1 MVLFAQQFRWDV
13 KEAKPINYPGLV
25 TVSKT
30 PHIGDRPDQDKDSG
44 EEEDEESYEDDDGD
58 EPQPAYA
65 KIMLQKFRSM
75 EKS

>member
-1 MVLFAQQFRWDV
+1 MPQQFKWDV

-30 PHIGDRPDQDKDSG
+30 PHSGDRPDQDSG
-44 EEEDEESYEDDDGD
+44 EEEEEEDKELYEDDGGD
-58 EPQPAYA
+58 QPQPAYT

-75 EKS
+75 EKL